1 MVSPNLEGVDLL
13 EGGRDAVGH
22 GGHVVGLHALVVDL
36 RQRHDQVPPLAL
48 VRDVRHWTKHLL
60 NGGKVCSERQNLLL
74 KMCVTRPET

>member
-1 MVSPNLEGVDLL
+1 
-13 EGGRDAVGH
+13 
-22 GGHVVGLHALVVDL
+22 VVDL